1 MSDNFAV
8 AATPQAHDADVEFF
22 VRRGMTKGY
31 QLLSL
36 LTPPVYAVF
45 AASRYGRSH
54 LSVNRILRATW
65 MGGSV
70 GAFVDMLCSIV
81 GGGAFEYARSA
92 YSNPE
97 KVRIRRFKAA
107 YDTSSIRADDHS
119 TIGGILFAVL
129 TPALFWKRASSIN
142 LILGGAGIGS
152 AVGLIAHHART
163 ITGDPAPRIQVP
175 EVPPVA
181 PH

>member
-1 MSDNFAV
+1 MSDNFPD
-8 AATPQAHDADVEFF
+8 AATPQAHNADVEFF

-45 AASRYGRSH
+45 AATRYGRSH

-65 MGGSV
+65 MGGSF
-70 GAFVDMLCSIV
+70 GIV

-97 KVRIRRFKAA
+97 KVRLRRFKAA

-119 TIGGILFAVL
+119 TIGGILFAVI
-129 TPALFWKRASSIN
+129 TPALFWKRANSIN

-163 ITGDPAPRIQVP
+163 ITGDPAPKVQVP

>member
-1 MSDNFAV
+1 MTDNFTV
-8 AATPQAHDADVEFF
+8 AATPQAHAADIEFF

-45 AASRYGRSH
+45 ALTRYGRSH
-54 LSVNRILRATW
+54 LSVNRVLRATW
-65 MGGSV
+65 IGGSV
-70 GAFVDMLCSIV
+70 GIA

-97 KVRIRRFKAA
+97 KVRTRRIQAT

-129 TPALFWKRASSIN
+129 TPALFWKRASSVN

-152 AVGLIAHHART
+152 AIGLLAHHART
-163 ITGDPAPRIQVP
+163 VTGDPAPKVRVP
-175 EVPPVA
+175 EIPPVA

>member
-1 MSDNFAV
+1 MTDNFTV
-8 AATPQAHDADVEFF
+8 AATPQAHAADIEFF

-36 LTPPVYAVF
+36 AAPPVYAVF
-45 AASRYGRSH
+45 ALTRYGRSH
-54 LSVNRILRATW
+54 LSVNRLLRATW
-65 MGGSV
+65 IGGSV
-70 GAFVDMLCSIV
+70 GIV

-97 KVRIRRFKAA
+97 KVRIRRIHCT

-152 AVGLIAHHART
+152 AIGLLAHHART
-163 ITGDPAPRIQVP
+163 VTGDPAPKVPVP
-175 EVPPVA
+175 EIPPVT

>member
-1 MSDNFAV
+1 MTDNFTV
-8 AATPQAHDADVEFF
+8 AATPQAHAADIEFF
-22 VRRGMTKGY
+22 VRKGMTKGY

-36 LTPPVYAVF
+36 LTPPAYAVF
-45 AASRYGRSH
+45 AMTRYGRSH
-54 LSVNRILRATW
+54 LSVNRVLRATW
-65 MGGSV
+65 VGGTV
-70 GAFVDMLCSIV
+70 GIV

-97 KVRIRRFKAA
+97 KVRIRRIHAT

-129 TPALFWKRASSIN
+129 TPALLWKRAASIN

-152 AVGLIAHHART
+152 AVGLLAHHTRT
-163 ITGDPAPRIQVP
+163 VTGDHAPKVP
-175 EVPPVA
+175 VPDIPPVT

>member
-8 AATPQAHDADVEFF
+8 AATSQAHDADIEFF

-36 LTPPVYAVF
+36 LTPPLYAVF
-45 AASRYGRSH
+45 AVTRYGRSH
-54 LSVNRILRATW
+54 LNVNRLLRATW
-65 MGGSV
+65 MGGSL
-70 GAFVDMLCSIV
+70 GIV
-81 GGGAFEYARSA
+81 GGGGFEYARSA

-97 KVRIRRFKAA
+97 KVRIRRFRTA

-119 TIGGILFAVL
+119 TIGGILFAVIM
-129 TPALFWKRASSIN
+129 PALFWKRANSIN

-163 ITGDPAPRIQVP
+163 VTGDPAPAIRVP
-175 EVPPVA
+175 EVPSA
-181 PH
+181 TESPH

>member
-1 MSDNFAV
+1 MSDNFTV
-8 AATPQAHDADVEFF
+8 AATPQAHAADIEFF

-45 AASRYGRSH
+45 AMTRYGRSH
-54 LSVNRILRATW
+54 LSVNRLLRATW
-65 MGGSV
+65 IGGTA
-70 GAFVDMLCSIV
+70 GIV

-97 KVRIRRFKAA
+97 KVRIRRIHAT

-129 TPALFWKRASSIN
+129 TPALFWKRATSIN

-152 AVGLIAHHART
+152 AVGLLAHHTRT
-163 ITGDPAPRIQVP
+163 VTGDPAPKVP
-175 EVPPVA
+175 VPDIPPVT

>member
-36 LTPPVYAVF
+36 LTPPIYAVF

-65 MGGSV
+65 IGGSLGV
-70 GAFVDMLCSIV
+70 V

-129 TPALFWKRASSIN
+129 TPALFWKRANSIN

>member
-45 AASRYGRSH
+45 AATRYGRSH

-65 MGGSV
+65 MGGSI
-70 GAFVDMLCSIV
+70 GIV

-107 YDTSSIRADDHS
+107 YDTASIRADDHS
-119 TIGGILFAVL
+119 TIGGILFAVI
-129 TPALFWKRASSIN
+129 TPALFWKRANSIN

-163 ITGDPAPRIQVP
+163 VTGDPAPKIRVP